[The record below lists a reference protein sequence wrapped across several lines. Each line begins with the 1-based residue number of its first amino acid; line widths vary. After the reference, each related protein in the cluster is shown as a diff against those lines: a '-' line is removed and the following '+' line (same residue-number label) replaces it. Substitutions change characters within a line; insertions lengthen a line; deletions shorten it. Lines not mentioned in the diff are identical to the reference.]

1 MFNPMYSML
10 NNNKTYHLNNIMLM
24 SNILLC
30 RTYVY
35 NSNHLINKINKTII
49 ITLII
54 TKIIRLLHYII
65 DYSTRMYSNINANNI
80 YS

>member
-30 RTYVY
+30 RTYVD
-35 NSNHLINKINKTII
+35 NSYHLINKINKTII
-49 ITLII
+49 ITKII

>member
-10 NNNKTYHLNNIMLM
+10 NNNKTHHLNNIMFM
-24 SNILLC
+24 FNILLY

-35 NSNHLINKINKTII
+35 NSNHLINKINKIII

-54 TKIIRLLHYII
+54 SKIVRLLHYII
-65 DYSTRMYSNINANNI
+65 DNSTCMYDSIGTNNI